1 MTAIV
6 SILNKHAVAIA
17 ADSAVTFGRKVVNS
31 GNKIFTLS
39 KYHPIAIMTYN
50 NASFMG
56 IPWDTIIKLYRKQLG
71 DAELDTVDAYVDDFM
86 AYLHKPEL
94 YNQEECKEGIT
105 STIASFYQM
114 MINTAKRDIPGFD
127 VNAGNAYDGVRATL
141 LKYKGIFQGVAKNS
155 EFMGFTYSDF
165 IAQNAESIENFKQWQ
180 KMVPIPDSDYD
191 TLLETY
197 YEHLLINDF
206 YDCYSGLGF
215 AGFGAKE
222 LFPSSVLVL
231 LWEKMGD
238 RIKYSRGETLRIGNG
253 EPAARIV
260 PYAQIKVEQTIVR
273 GIHPDI
279 RNLIFNCFNNILG
292 LIGGKIPGFDAKVY
306 TELFEKQIDDYIQA
320 KHTGP
325 LMDTIVNLDKE
336 DMADM
341 AESIVYL
348 TSLMK
353 RVSPEEETVGG
364 PVDVAVLSKGDG
376 FIWMKRK
383 HYFQPELN
391 PHFFSNY
398 FRKEQEDE

>member
-56 IPWDTIIKLYRKQLG
+56 IPWDTIIKLFRKQLG
-71 DAELDTVDAYVDDFM
+71 DKELDTVDAYVDEFI
-86 AYLHKPEL
+86 AFLHKPEL
-94 YNQEECKEGIT
+94 YNKEECKEAIT

-114 MINTAKRDIPGFD
+114 MVNTAKREIPGFD
-127 VNAGNAYDGVRATL
+127 VNASNAFDGVKGIL
-141 LKYKGIFQGVAKNS
+141 QKYKGIFQSVAKNT
-155 EFMGFTYSDF
+155 EYMGFAFSDF
-165 IAQNAESIENFKQWQ
+165 KTQNAESIEDLKKWNKE
-180 KMVPIPDSDYD
+180 VPIPDPDYD
-191 TLLETY
+191 ILLETY
-197 YEHLLINDF
+197 FEHLLINEF

-215 AGFGAKE
+215 AGFGATE

-238 RIKYSRGETLRIGNG
+238 RIKYSRGDTLRIGNG

-279 RNLIFNCFNNILG
+279 RNLIFNSFNDILG
-292 LIGGKIPGFDAKVY
+292 LIGGTIPGFDAKVY
-306 TELFEKQIDDYIQA
+306 TDLFEKQIDDYIQT

-398 FRKEQEDE
+398 FRKEHKDE